1 MGGRHAELTLDG
13 ELRES
18 QPRPPQSPLSQVLG
32 RVSQSTTFLSFI
44 SCFIINFMLAGG
56 HSHRAGDSEHVG
68 DQVVDLLPG
77 GVGAGPPAG
86 AEVEVEEA
94 RVGQDLQ
101 DLIRLPAHL
110 TVVVPL
116 IIFLTIS

>member
-56 HSHRAGDSEHVG
+56 HGHRAGNSEHVG
-68 DQVVDLLPG
+68 DQVVGASERSKLEAIWEVRWWLMFIQALLVLYYQP
-77 GVGAGPPAG
+77 
-86 AEVEVEEA
+86 
-94 RVGQDLQ
+94 
-101 DLIRLPAHL
+101 
-110 TVVVPL
+110 T
-116 IIFLTIS
+116 